1 MSPEPC
7 MWKHL
12 EMQLGLEQGFTLCH
26 LMGCGFLR
34 GLCSKEKFPYEEWRL
49 HLPVGIRIALY
60 KLLPPEKESKS
71 LSSKILCASVTGKAQ
86 GPTSRNRPESLIP
99 ENFHGTRR
107 HHAHF
112 LRRGGASVLP
122 GYDSYEPP

>member
-1 MSPEPC
+1 
-7 MWKHL
+7 
-12 EMQLGLEQGFTLCH
+12 MQLGLEQGFTLCH

-49 HLPVGIRIALY
+49 HLPVDIRIALY

-86 GPTSRNRPESLIP
+86 GPTSRNRPESLVP

-107 HHAHF
+107 HHVHF